1 VGIKHVFVSTVAD
14 GSTTEHIRPSDWNA
28 DHTIDATVVLSSG
41 TATNTPLKFV
51 AGPLNTVSTAGAM
64 EFDGTCFYNTA
75 ITGARQVSVGLQAI
89 TQTTSRVLT
98 TSTDA
103 QKIFNA
109 TTNGAVT
116 VGSGTYF
123 FECQAAITGMTTG
136 ASKNVGFGLT
146 GTAAMTQKWWLI
158 ARPANNLDVNA
169 ATVMVYSQAFSTV
182 ITTTTG
188 SSLAYTAQGKIIVTT
203 SGTVIPSIQVLNNN
217 ATAATVANAS
227 YFNLY
232 PVGSSVVA
240 FVGNW
245 S

>member
-14 GSTTEHIRPSDWNA
+14 GSTTEHVRPSDWNA
-28 DHTIDATVVLSSG
+28 DHTIDGTVILSSG

-51 AGPLNTVSTAGAM
+51 AGALNTVSTAGAM

-75 ITGARQVSVGLQAI
+75 IDATRQVSVGLQAI
-89 TQTTSRVLT
+89 TQTTSRALT

-123 FECQAAITGMTTG
+123 FECQAAITGLTTG

-146 GTAAMTQKWWLI
+146 GTATMSQKWWLI
-158 ARPANNLDVNA
+158 GKSGNNLDIFA
-169 ATVMVYSQAFSTV
+169 ASVMSYSNAFSTLV
-182 ITTTTG
+182 TASTG
-188 SSLAYTAQGKIIVTT
+188 STFFYNAQGKIIVTA

-217 ATAATVANAS
+217 ATAATLANAS

>member
-51 AGPLNTVSTAGAM
+51 AGPLNTNATAGAI

-75 ITGARQVSVGLQAI
+75 ITNTRQVSVAPQII
-89 TQTTSRVLT
+89 TQTTTRTLT

-116 VGSGTYF
+116 VGAGTYF
-123 FECQAAITGMTTG
+123 FECQAAITGMSSG
-136 ASKNVGFGLT
+136 AAKNLGFGMA
-146 GTAAMTQKWWLI
+146 GTATMSQKWWLT
-158 ARPANNLDVNA
+158 AKFAAALGTFGNN
-169 ATVMVYSQAFSTV
+169 TMVYSAAFSTAV
-182 ITTTTG
+182 VATTAVT
-188 SSLAYTAQGKIIVTT
+188 LAFHAQGKIVVNA
-203 SGTVIPSIQVLNNN
+203 SGTVIPSFQIANQN
-217 ATAATVANAS
+217 ATASVLANNS
-227 YFNLY
+227 HFNLY
-232 PVGSSVVA
+232 PIGSSVVA

>member
-1 VGIKHVFVSTVAD
+1 
-14 GSTTEHIRPSDWNA
+14 
-28 DHTIDATVVLSSG
+28 
-41 TATNTPLKFV
+41 
-51 AGPLNTVSTAGAM
+51 
-64 EFDGTCFYNTA
+64 
-75 ITGARQVSVGLQAI
+75 
-89 TQTTSRVLT
+89 
-98 TSTDA
+98 
-103 QKIFNA
+103 
-109 TTNGAVT
+109 
-116 VGSGTYF
+116 
-123 FECQAAITGMTTG
+123 
-136 ASKNVGFGLT
+136 
-146 GTAAMTQKWWLI
+146 
-158 ARPANNLDVNA
+158 
-169 ATVMVYSQAFSTV
+169 V